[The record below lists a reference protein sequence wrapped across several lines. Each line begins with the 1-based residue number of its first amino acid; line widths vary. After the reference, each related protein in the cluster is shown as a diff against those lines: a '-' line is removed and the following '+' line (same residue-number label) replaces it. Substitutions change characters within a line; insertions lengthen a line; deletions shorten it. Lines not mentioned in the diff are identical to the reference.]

1 MGIDGRV
8 FDWIKSFLTER
19 TQQVSVNGILSD
31 PAAVISGV
39 PQGSDLGPLLFLI
52 LIADIDAEVI
62 HAIIKSFADD
72 TRAMKGINTKED
84 VATLQ
89 RELEK
94 IYKWSDDNNMGLN
107 DKKFEGMRLGPD
119 EKIK

>member
-1 MGIDGRV
+1 M
-8 FDWIKSFLTER
+8 
-19 TQQVSVNGILSD
+19 
-31 PAAVISGV
+31 ISGV
-39 PQGSDLGPLLFLI
+39 PQGSVLGPLLFLI

-89 RELEK
+89 WELEK
-94 IYKWSDDNNMGLN
+94 IYKWSDENNMGLN
-107 DKKFEGMRLGPD
+107 DKKFEGVLVQMRKSNQKPRTPHLLG
-119 EKIK
+119 KLSR